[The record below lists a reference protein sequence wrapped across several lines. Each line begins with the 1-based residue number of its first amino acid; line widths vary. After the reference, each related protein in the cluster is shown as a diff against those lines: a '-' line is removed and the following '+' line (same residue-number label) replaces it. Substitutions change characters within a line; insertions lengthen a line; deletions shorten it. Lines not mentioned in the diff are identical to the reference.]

1 MKPKQ
6 PKQGPKPAKPEWK
19 YKLGIVY
26 LTDTTT
32 TASRVNRPSGEMR
45 NPMIYYR
52 MATLK
57 RCYDF
62 VDGRRELIGYAAIYP
77 KEGGNAVAIYTAE
90 KLWNN
95 NVFSLTPKY

>member
-1 MKPKQ
+1 MQRKTKPTQKTDWQ
-6 PKQGPKPAKPEWK
+6 

-32 TASRVNRPSGEMR
+32 TQTRVARPNGEMR

-57 RCYDF
+57 RCYAF
-62 VDGRRELIGYAAIYP
+62 VDGRKELIGYAAIYP
-77 KEGGNAVAIYTAE
+77 KVGGNPVAIYTAE

-95 NVFSLTPKY
+95 NIFSTP

>member
-1 MKPKQ
+1 MKPTNAQK
-6 PKQGPKPAKPEWK
+6 KEWN
-19 YKLGIVY
+19 YRLGIVY

-32 TASRVNRPSGEMR
+32 TASRVSRPTAEMR

-52 MATLK
+52 MGTLR

-62 VDGRRELIGYAAIYP
+62 VDKRKELIGYAAIYP
-77 KEGGNAVAIYTAE
+77 KAGGNAVAIYTSE

-95 NVFSLTPKY
+95 NVFSNS